1 MTLTIPFEQF
11 NEKAKAPYL
20 TGALK
25 SIGIDYQYNSISGFL
40 NKEEIEIFNFKKVFK
55 LDNRYSTYQI
65 YTNTKSI
72 TIEFNWKSGE

>member
-25 SIGIDYQYNSISGFL
+25 GIGIDYQYNGIFGFL
-40 NKEEIEIFNFKKVFK
+40 NKEEIEIFSFNKLFKA
-55 LDNRYSTYQI
+55 DNRFNSYDI
-65 YTNTKSI
+65 YCNSKDI
-72 TIEFNWKSGE
+72 TIEFLVNVQ